1 MTVQEQLL
9 QLARDLAYGREVTG
23 DRAREILAEYD
34 EVLATSREK
43 ERARDLF
50 DSDEINVD
58 DDALASRPGGDEGG
72 FWVQGWLWCSDEEE

>member
-9 QLARDLAYGREVTG
+9 KLARDLAYGRDVTA

-34 EVLATSREK
+34 SAMATTGEK

-50 DSDEINVD
+50 DSDEIAID
-58 DDALASRPGGDEGG
+58 DDALTSRPDPEDSG